1 MRGDGSATPSRG
13 RFPLSA
19 AEAALSADQRTGVAR
34 EPWLP
39 GTLEGAAEPVESEHA
54 GEGERKGGASD
65 AFRSGAS
72 DAFRR

>member
-1 MRGDGSATPSRG
+1 MNGDAGHCDPAH
-13 RFPLSA
+13 
-19 AEAALSADQRTGVAR
+19 LSADQRTGVAR

-39 GTLEGAAEPVESEHA
+39 GSLEGAAEPVEGGQPRA
-54 GEGERKGGASD
+54 GEEGRKGGASD